1 MKLRT
6 IASGSKGNC
15 YLLETDTGSLLI
27 EAGLPINKLKKALE
41 FDFSN
46 IQGCLVTHE
55 HQDHA
60 KAIKDVAKLGIDVYA
75 SKGTLEALN
84 CVSHRFIPLTSK
96 KIQKIGEFEILPFQT
111 EHDAIEPLGFLIK
124 YKDYKFLFATDTFY
138 LRYKFN
144 GLTHIAIECN
154 YVRSVMEYLLRQGLV
169 DIKRVTRTMKS
180 HMSLENLIEFLKAN
194 DLSKVQELYLLHL
207 SDDNSNIHIIKDEIK
222 KVYSANLIIAGGD

>member
-75 SKGTLEALN
+75 SRGTFEALN
-84 CVSHRFIPLTSK
+84 CVGHRFIPMVPKQTK
-96 KIQKIGEFEILPFQT
+96 VIGEFEVLPFQT
-111 EHDAIEPLGFLIK
+111 EHDAAEPLGFLIK

-154 YVRSVMEYLLRQGLV
+154 YIKEIMEEKLCQGLI
-169 DIKRVTRTMKS
+169 DINRVIRTMKS
-180 HMSLENLIEFLKAN
+180 HLSLEHLIEFLKSN
-194 DLSKVQELYLLHL
+194 DLSKVQEIYLLHL
-207 SDDNSNIHIIKDEIK
+207 SDDNSNISVIKEGIK
-222 KVYSANLIIAGGD
+222 KVYSGNLIIPGGD